1 VRLPPLHWWRTVC
14 FLIPV
19 IAVVTIACGTASLVS
34 TFLDR
39 RGRMAH
45 RIAERW
51 ARILLRITGVRLER
65 AGAALPGADTSCV
78 FVANHASFYDIP
90 ILFAAVPRQL
100 RIMAKATLGRVPFIG
115 WHLKRAGH
123 LLVDRERPG
132 AAIFKRMQRTLRHG
146 VSLIVFPEGARTLT
160 GELDE
165 FKAGVFMLAI
175 EHKLPIVPLSVA
187 GSRDVMPRDRLMV
200 TPGPVRVTVHDW
212 IATDGMTRRDARE
225 LARRVRDIIAAA
237 S

>member
-1 VRLPPLHWWRTVC
+1 MRLPPLHWWRTVC

-51 ARILLRITGVRLER
+51 ARLLLRITGVRLER

>member
-225 LARRVRDIIAAA
+225 LARRVRDIIATA

>member
-1 VRLPPLHWWRTVC
+1 
-14 FLIPV
+14 
-19 IAVVTIACGTASLVS
+19 
-34 TFLDR
+34 
-39 RGRMAH
+39 
-45 RIAERW
+45 
-51 ARILLRITGVRLER
+51 
-65 AGAALPGADTSCV
+65 V

-212 IATDGMTRRDARE
+212 IATDAMTRRDARE

>member
-1 VRLPPLHWWRTVC
+1 VRLPPFHWWRTVV

-19 IAVVTIACGTASLVS
+19 LAVVTIACGTASLLS
-34 TFLDR
+34 TFIDR
-39 RGRMAH
+39 SGRMAH
-45 RIAERW
+45 RIAARW
-51 ARILLRITGVRLER
+51 ARALVRITGIRLER
-65 AGAALPGADTSCV
+65 GGVALPGADMSCV

-90 ILFAAVPRQL
+90 ILFAAVPHQL

-115 WHLKRAGH
+115 WHLRRAGH

-132 AAIFKRMQRTLRHG
+132 AAILKRMQRILRQG

-165 FKAGVFMLAI
+165 FKAGVFLLAI
-175 EHKLPIVPLSVA
+175 EQKLPIVPLSVS

-200 TPGPVRVTVHDW
+200 TPGLVRVTVHEW
-212 IATDGMTRRDARE
+212 ISTEHLTRRDARE
-225 LARRVRDIIAAA
+225 LARRVREIIATA

>member
-1 VRLPPLHWWRTVC
+1 MRLPPLHWWRTVC

-51 ARILLRITGVRLER
+51 ARLLLRITGVRLER

-225 LARRVRDIIAAA
+225 LARRVRHIIAAA

>member
-51 ARILLRITGVRLER
+51 ARMLLRITGVRLER
-65 AGAALPGADTSCV
+65 AGTALPGADTSCV

-225 LARRVRDIIAAA
+225 LARRVRDIIATA

>member
-1 VRLPPLHWWRTVC
+1 MRLPPLHWWRTVC

-51 ARILLRITGVRLER
+51 ARMLLRITGVRLER

-225 LARRVRDIIAAA
+225 LARRVRDIIATA

>member
-1 VRLPPLHWWRTVC
+1 VTLPPYHWWRTVF

-19 IAVVTIACGTASLVS
+19 LAVGTIACGTASLLS
-34 TFLDR
+34 TFVDR
-39 RGRMAH
+39 SGVTAH
-45 RIAERW
+45 RIAQAWSRL
-51 ARILLRITGVRLER
+51 ILWTSGVRLER
-65 AGAALPGADTSCV
+65 RGAPLPDASTSAV
-78 FVANHASFYDIP
+78 YVANHASFFDIP

-115 WHLKRAGH
+115 WHLRRAGH

-132 AAIFKRMQRTLRHG
+132 AAIFKRMQRTMRHG

-160 GELDE
+160 GDLDE
-165 FKAGVFMLAI
+165 FKAGIFLLAI
-175 EHKLPIVPLSVA
+175 EHKLPVVPLSLA

-212 IATDGMTRRDARE
+212 ISTVDLTRRDARE
-225 LARRVRDIIAAA
+225 LARRVRAIIAAA